1 MTGAQIIVS
10 AGGGMPRLALVEN
23 GRPVALRFFPA
34 SARPFTGEHLT
45 ARVTR
50 IAREINAAFLISDAG
65 ELLLPF
71 EKAKAKKSAGGK
83 RPRNISDC
91 VHEGESLAVSVIRE
105 ADPADGKL
113 PVVRLSPGNSGAAG
127 DGADSGLAGLI
138 AHMAGAQNAAVT
150 LDERTLYLAVKR
162 LAGGAAGGAASA
174 AGEITLW
181 VDQGAAGEGDIFEE
195 FEIQEVID
203 QAVTGVLPLASGGS
217 IRIEP
222 TRTLTAI
229 DVNTGGAGKGRDA
242 ARTRLNTNIE
252 AAGKI
257 AWALRFL
264 DIGGLVV
271 IDFVGM
277 QTKTD
282 RSAVLE
288 ALDAAL
294 ASDPAAHER
303 SGFSRFGLVEL
314 ARRKRG
320 PSILQ
325 RIAAPDAG
333 AGGKNP

>member
-10 AGGGMPRLALVEN
+10 AGGDMPRLALLEN
-23 GRPVALRFFPA
+23 GQPVALRYFPA
-34 SARPFTGEHLT
+34 SARPFAGERLT
-45 ARVTR
+45 ARVTS
-50 IAREINAAFLISDAG
+50 IAKEINAAFLISDAG

-71 EKAKAKKSAGGK
+71 EKAKAKKGSGGK
-83 RPRNISDC
+83 RPRTISDC
-91 VHEGESLAVSVIRE
+91 VHEGESVILRVIRE
-105 ADPADGKL
+105 ADPGDGKL
-113 PVVRLSPGNSGAAG
+113 PVVRLSPDNSGVSG
-127 DGADSGLAGLI
+127 EGPDSGLAGLI
-138 AHMAGAQNAAVT
+138 AHMAGAHNAAVT
-150 LDERTLYLAVKR
+150 IDERALYLAVKR
-162 LAGGAAGGAASA
+162 LADGATGGT

-181 VDQGAAGEGDIFEE
+181 VDQGAPGQRDIFEE
-195 FEIQEVID
+195 FDVQEIID
-203 QAVTGVLPLASGGS
+203 QAVGGQLPLASGGS

-229 DVNTGGAGKGRDA
+229 DVDTGRAGKGQGA
-242 ARTRLNTNIE
+242 ARTRLNTNLE
-252 AAGKI
+252 AAGNI

-277 QTKTD
+277 QTKAD

-294 ASDPAAHER
+294 ASDPLAPER

-325 RIAAPDAG
+325 RIAAPDA
-333 AGGKNP
+333 AAEGKNP

>member
-1 MTGAQIIVS
+1 MTGARIIVS
-10 AGGGMPRLALVEN
+10 ARGSMPRLALLEN
-23 GRPVALRFFPA
+23 GQPVALRFFPE
-34 SARPFTGEHLT
+34 SARPFAGERLA

-50 IAREINAAFLISDAG
+50 IANEINAAFLISDAG

-71 EKAKAKKSAGGK
+71 EKAKAKKSPGGK

-91 VHEGESLAVSVIRE
+91 VHEGERVTLKVIRE

-113 PVVRLSPGNSGAAG
+113 PVARLSPDNSDAAG
-127 DGADSGLAGLI
+127 DGLASLI
-138 AHMAGAQNAAVT
+138 AHMAGAHNAAVT
-150 LDERTLYLAVKR
+150 IDERTLYLAVKR
-162 LAGGAAGGAASA
+162 LAGAGGTA
-174 AGEITLW
+174 EEVTLW
-181 VDQGAAGEGDIFEE
+181 VDQGPSGGRDIFEE
-195 FEIQEVID
+195 FEVQEIID
-203 QAVTGVLPLASGGS
+203 EAVDGQLPLASGGS

-222 TRTLTAI
+222 TRTLTSI
-229 DVNTGGAGKGRDA
+229 DVDTGRAGRGQGA
-242 ARTRLNTNIE
+242 ARTRLNTNLE

-271 IDFVGM
+271 IDFVSM
-277 QTKTD
+277 NTKAD
-282 RSAVLE
+282 RNAVLE

-294 ASDPAAHER
+294 ASDPAASER

-325 RIAAPDAG
+325 RLAAPDTG
-333 AGGKNP
+333 EEGKNP

>member
-10 AGGGMPRLALVEN
+10 ARSGTPRLALLED
-23 GRPVALRFFPA
+23 GQPVALRLFPE
-34 SARPFTGEHLT
+34 SARPFAGERLA

-50 IAREINAAFLISDAG
+50 IAKEINAAFLISDAG

-71 EKAKAKKSAGGK
+71 EKAKAKKGPGGK

-91 VHEGESLAVSVIRE
+91 VHEGERVTLRVIRE

-113 PVVRLSPGNSGAAG
+113 AVARLSDNSDAAG
-127 DGADSGLAGLI
+127 DGPDSGLASLI
-138 AHMAGAQNAAVT
+138 AHMAGAHNAAVT
-150 LDERTLYLAVKR
+150 IDERTLYLAVKR
-162 LAGGAAGGAASA
+162 LAGAGGS
-174 AGEITLW
+174 AGEISLW
-181 VDQGAAGEGDIFEE
+181 VEQGPSGGRDIFEE
-195 FEIQEVID
+195 FAIQEAID
-203 QAVTGVLPLASGGS
+203 EATTGALPLASGGS

-229 DVNTGGAGKGRDA
+229 DVDTGGGGKGRDA

-271 IDFVGM
+271 IDFVSM
-277 QTKTD
+277 QTKAD
-282 RSAVLE
+282 RNTVLE

-294 ASDPAAHER
+294 ASDPAVPER

-325 RIAAPDAG
+325 RLAAPDTG
-333 AGGKNP
+333 EEGKTP

>member
-10 AGGGMPRLALVEN
+10 TGGGMPRLTLLEN
-23 GRPVALRFFPA
+23 GQPVALRFFPA

-50 IAREINAAFLISDAG
+50 IAREINAAFLISDTG

-127 DGADSGLAGLI
+127 DGANSGLAGLI
-138 AHMAGAQNAAVT
+138 AHLAGAQNAAVT

-162 LAGGAAGGAASA
+162 LAGGAAGGAA
-174 AGEITLW
+174 GEITLW
-181 VDQGAAGEGDIFEE
+181 VDQSASGEGNIFEE
-195 FEIQEVID
+195 FEIQELID
-203 QAVTGVLPLASGGS
+203 EAVTGVLPLASGGS

-242 ARTRLNTNIE
+242 ARTRLNTNLE

-277 QTKTD
+277 NTKTD

-294 ASDPAAHER
+294 ASDPAAPER

-325 RIAAPDAG
+325 RLTATVSG